1 MVQYPN
7 PEPSHDDGSHL
18 GKTNKTPCESPSSA
32 FLHFGASSGNKQIV
46 LPPVLLSYTV
56 QCQEKRCATEETS
69 HPVYSQLHRR
79 TTGTESSLAG
89 DTQPVP
95 GVWLDVVKRRGNIK
109 PSSSNSQAIVQ
120 CNILTEK
127 RITAPLLHC
136 HTYKVT
142 CLYATTGVAKQ
153 VFWFSSILNTLF
165 GGISD
170 SINSEAA
177 RSQG

>member
-18 GKTNKTPCESPSSA
+18 GKTNKTPCESPRSA
-32 FLHFGASSGNKQIV
+32 FLHFGASSGNKQIA

-56 QCQEKRCATEETS
+56 QGQEKRCATEETP

-79 TTGTESSLAG
+79 TAGTESSLAG
-89 DTQPVP
+89 DTQPGP
-95 GVWLDVVKRRGNIK
+95 GVRLDILQRGGNVK

-120 CNILTEK
+120 RNILTEK

-142 CLYATTGVAKQ
+142 CLYATTGAAKQ
-153 VFWFSSILNTLF
+153 VF
-165 GGISD
+165 
-170 SINSEAA
+170 
-177 RSQG
+177 